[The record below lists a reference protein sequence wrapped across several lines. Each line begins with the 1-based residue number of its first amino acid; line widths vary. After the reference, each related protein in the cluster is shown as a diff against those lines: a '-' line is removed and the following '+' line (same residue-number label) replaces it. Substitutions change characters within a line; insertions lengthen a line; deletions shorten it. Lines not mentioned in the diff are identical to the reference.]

1 LNTWLEFTPLARATN
16 ATLAPGSNVNRTI
29 RRFSATVTL
38 HLNPGQALLYFQGFS
53 GI

>member
-1 LNTWLEFTPLARATN
+1 MRRAI
-16 ATLAPGSNVNRTI
+16 SYVNSGKFRVK
-29 RRFSATVTL
+29 SEAVTL